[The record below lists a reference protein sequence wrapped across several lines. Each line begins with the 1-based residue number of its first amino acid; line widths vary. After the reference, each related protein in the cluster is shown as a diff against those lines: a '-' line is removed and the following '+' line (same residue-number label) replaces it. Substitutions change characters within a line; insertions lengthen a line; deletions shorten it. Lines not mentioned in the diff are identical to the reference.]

1 MSHNVLIV
9 GATSTIAQAVARQ
22 LAMRGNNLILA
33 GRRIEELDR
42 LARDLRLRHEVQ
54 VAVERFDALK
64 IDGHGDFFIAC
75 TNALAGELDG
85 VIVAYGYLGSQHDAQ
100 QDFNEARTIIETN
113 FTSCVWILEHAAAY
127 LEARGAGYICVISSV
142 AGDRGRQSNYIY
154 GSAKAGLTT
163 YLQGLRNRLFKKRIA
178 VITVKPGFVD
188 TKMTYGRKATFLV
201 AKPERVARDICRA
214 IQKRKDV
221 VYTPWFWWGIMAIIK
236 SIPETIFKRM
246 KL

>member
-22 LAMRGNNLILA
+22 LAVRGNNLVLA
-33 GRRIEELDR
+33 GRRIKELDR
-42 LARDLRLRHEVQ
+42 LARDLRLRHEIQ
-54 VAVERFDALK
+54 VVVKRFDALET
-64 IDGHGDFFIAC
+64 DRHGDFFNAC
-75 TNALAGELDG
+75 TNALADELDG
-85 VIVAYGYLGSQHDAQ
+85 VIVAHGYLGSQHDAE

-113 FTSCVWILEHAAAY
+113 FTSCVSILEHAAAY
-127 LEARGAGYICVISSV
+127 LETRGAGYICVISSV

-154 GSAKAGLTT
+154 GSAKAGLTA
-163 YLQGLRNRLFKKRIA
+163 YLQGLRNRLFKNRIA
-178 VITVKPGFVD
+178 VITVKPGFVN
-188 TKMTYGRKATFLV
+188 TKMTYGQQGTFLV

-221 VYTPWFWWGIMAIIK
+221 VYTPWFWGGIMVIIK
-236 SIPETIFKRM
+236 LIPETIFKRM